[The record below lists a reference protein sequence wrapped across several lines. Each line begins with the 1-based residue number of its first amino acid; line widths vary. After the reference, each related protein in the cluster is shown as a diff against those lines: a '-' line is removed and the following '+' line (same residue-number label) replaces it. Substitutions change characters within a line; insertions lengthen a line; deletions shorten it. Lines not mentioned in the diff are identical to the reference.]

1 MFVQMTIKG
10 EKRSNGKKGV
20 SVRAMELADGP
31 LCSPRGLTA
40 PKAHTPHIPTA
51 VQAKVLLFPGD
62 VSGERTHRAEE
73 E

>member
-1 MFVQMTIKG
+1 M
-10 EKRSNGKKGV
+10 
-20 SVRAMELADGP
+20 RAMELADGP

-40 PKAHTPHIPTA
+40 PKAHTPHIPTV

-62 VSGERTHRAEE
+62 VSGERTHGAEE